1 MIEIGPVTITPV
13 GHGSLMIEYSSRI
26 IHVDPYSEAADYA
39 TLPKADQIWITHEH
53 FDHLDRTALDLVRQ
67 PTTQFVA
74 PPTAVDQLGAPAQ
87 INVMRN
93 GDQLTIDGIH
103 IKAVPAYNAV
113 RERSPGVKFHP
124 KGLGN
129 GYVATFDD
137 HRVYIA
143 GDTEF
148 IPEMSK
154 LQRIDL
160 AIIPL
165 MLPYTM
171 SPQEAVQAVRSFSPS
186 KVLAYH
192 TTPKDRQEFAG
203 LMKASGVSVEIM
215 GL

>member
-13 GHGSLMIEYSSRI
+13 GHGSLMIEYASRI

>member
-1 MIEIGPVTITPV
+1 
-13 GHGSLMIEYSSRI
+13 
-26 IHVDPYSEAADYA
+26 
-39 TLPKADQIWITHEH
+39 
-53 FDHLDRTALDLVRQ
+53 
-67 PTTQFVA
+67 
-74 PPTAVDQLGAPAQ
+74 
-87 INVMRN
+87 
-93 GDQLTIDGIH
+93 
-103 IKAVPAYNAV
+103 
-113 RERSPGVKFHP
+113 VKFHP

-186 KVLAYH
+186 RVLAYH
-192 TTPKDRQEFAG
+192 TTPKDRQEFAE